1 MARSAESKKAGKEI
15 AKQISFQRKMIQAQT
30 IEKEAERLDQENRM
44 YARSRAL
51 DNEIDK
57 EYDNINFIISV
68 NISIER
74 RGYVE
79 IK

>member
-1 MARSAESKKAGKEI
+1 MARSTESKKAGKEI
-15 AKQISFQRKMIQAQT
+15 AKQIAFQRKIIQAQEV
-30 IEKEAERLDQENRM
+30 EKEAERLDQENKI

-74 RGYVE
+74 RGYV
-79 IK
+79 

>member
-74 RGYVE
+74 RGYV
-79 IK
+79 